1 MNQVEEKSFSEKL
14 TAWRNAIAKLLAFK
28 SLTSVMVGSMLI
40 LWLLF
45 ECYISGD
52 WPFSYKDDWPM
63 NHGPWKYTF
72 GIIPNHRADT
82 LNNCLQIIIFSLDTA
97 FIALILKF
105 NRFTFTV
112 AAICFFVFYLSVH
125 YLYWLID

>member
-1 MNQVEEKSFSEKL
+1 MNHNTEKSFSEKV
-14 TAWRNAIAKLLAFK
+14 TIWRNAIAKLLAFK
-28 SLTSVMVGSMLI
+28 SLMSVMAGSMLI

-45 ECYISGD
+45 ECYISSD

-63 NHGPWKYTF
+63 NHGPWRYTF
-72 GIIPNHRADT
+72 GIVPNDRADT

-97 FIALILKF
+97 FVAMILRC
-105 NRFTFTV
+105 NRLTFRV
-112 AAICFFVFYLSVH
+112 FVICAFIFYLSMH